1 MAVLNEILHF
11 FVNFTTHLV
20 LFSLPFIL
28 QYRPRRK
35 RLWLFVPGAAA
46 YLLVPYL
53 FKLLSGR
60 SFYSNPIFKIGW
72 YSASYLI
79 LCAALAALYCLCFEA
94 TAKEAAL
101 ILCAAYLMQNFLFN
115 VSQLAPALLPW
126 MSPLAYRIVQLLV
139 VLGISLGA
147 YLLLK
152 KSVLQF
158 DISRVKTPVALAFL
172 IGLLLLVTV
181 ISQWVTTLNRPGSY
195 NATGASL
202 YAAVAS
208 LALLIALFV
217 VFGNSRLK
225 YENGVIS
232 QLLGQAEKQH
242 KISQDKI
249 EYINQRVHDL
259 KHQIAAIQTL
269 LSQGEERAE
278 IQDKLTELE
287 KTAKVYDD
295 IVLTGNNI
303 LDTLLTE
310 QKLRCDQYQI
320 QMDYVIDGT
329 LLNFMEP
336 MDVYVIFGNAID
348 NAVESLI
355 QIPDASKRILSIAVE
370 KRGRLVNISV
380 ENYFENDLVLLDG
393 LPVTSKR
400 DKAFHGFGIKS
411 IQFIAR
417 KYGGHVTISAQQR
430 HFCLSVLLPVR
441 DAPAPEDSA
450 LEKNPA

>member
-1 MAVLNEILHF
+1 M
-11 FVNFTTHLV
+11 
-20 LFSLPFIL
+20 
-28 QYRPRRK
+28 
-35 RLWLFVPGAAA
+35 
-46 YLLVPYL
+46 
-53 FKLLSGR
+53 
-60 SFYSNPIFKIGW
+60 
-72 YSASYLI
+72 
-79 LCAALAALYCLCFEA
+79 
-94 TAKEAAL
+94 
-101 ILCAAYLMQNFLFN
+101 
-115 VSQLAPALLPW
+115 
-126 MSPLAYRIVQLLV
+126 
-139 VLGISLGA
+139 
-147 YLLLK
+147 LK

-181 ISQWVTTLNRPGSY
+181 ISQWVTTLNRPDSY

-411 IQFIAR
+411 IRFIAQ

-441 DAPAPEDSA
+441 DAPAQEDA
-450 LEKNPA
+450 AREKNPA